1 MTVGAVVRVQR
12 DHVDAIQ
19 VRRDARRDSG
29 ASASLSELLLNRE
42 RFDLKRT
49 FTLLLSICLVAS
61 IVIGLAVV
69 A

>member
-1 MTVGAVVRVQR
+1 MTVGAVARVQR
-12 DHVDAIQ
+12 DHVHAIQ